1 MTSSTSESSSTKAK
15 AKPAKK
21 EKIFHP
27 QSRKAGQLARTQLRQ
42 SKLAGQASKRSKKHS
57 SKVNFYGFFYH
68 ALPEEGELTL
78 GELHSIVAV
87 WLARHDADLDEE
99 RSIRRKGRP
108 KSVKEQKLEEM
119 KLQEINEYRTGMD
132 VPDLTH
138 PANVSLF
145 RKWDQIEVAYVQML
159 RFIRI
164 TSAKPEVSVL
174 SRVGTHFTL
183 QLDTNPTS
191 SEPQAMNVAEA
202 PLSTEPPSRFASTIM
217 AMDGIM

>member
-1 MTSSTSESSSTKAK
+1 MSLS
-15 AKPAKK
+15 
-21 EKIFHP
+21 
-27 QSRKAGQLARTQLRQ
+27 
-42 SKLAGQASKRSKKHS
+42 
-57 SKVNFYGFFYH
+57 FYCSPNS
-68 ALPEEGELTL
+68 LP
-78 GELHSIVAV
+78 
-87 WLARHDADLDEE
+87 
-99 RSIRRKGRP
+99 
-108 KSVKEQKLEEM
+108 
-119 KLQEINEYRTGMD
+119 D

-191 SEPQAMNVAEA
+191 SEPQAMDVAEA

>member
-1 MTSSTSESSSTKAK
+1 MTLE
-15 AKPAKK
+15 
-21 EKIFHP
+21 
-27 QSRKAGQLARTQLRQ
+27 
-42 SKLAGQASKRSKKHS
+42 
-57 SKVNFYGFFYH
+57 
-68 ALPEEGELTL
+68 
-78 GELHSIVAV
+78 ELHSIVDV
-87 WLARHDADLDEE
+87 WLARYDAEWDEE
-99 RSIRRKGRP
+99 RSLRRKGRP

-119 KLQEINEYRTGMD
+119 KLQETNEYRTGMGVSHCLYPLNCSSNSLPD

-138 PANVSLF
+138 PANVALF

-174 SRVGTHFTL
+174 SRVGKHFTL
-183 QLDTNPTS
+183 QLGPNPTS
-191 SEPQAMNVAEA
+191 DEPQAMDVVEA